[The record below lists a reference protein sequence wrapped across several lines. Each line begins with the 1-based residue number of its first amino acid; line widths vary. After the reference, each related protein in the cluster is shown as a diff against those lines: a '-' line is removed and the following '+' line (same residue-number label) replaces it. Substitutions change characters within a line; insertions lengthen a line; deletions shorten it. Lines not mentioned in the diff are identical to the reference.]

1 MKKNIMFLFTIL
13 GILLILF
20 AVSRKEFTPIPDDPD
35 HTSISDISS
44 CNECHG
50 PEGEHPMKESHPPKY
65 ECFKCHKP
73 QNKDE

>member
-1 MKKNIMFLFTIL
+1 MKKNIMFLLTIL

-20 AVSRKEFTPIPDDPD
+20 AVSRKEFPAVPDDPD
-35 HTSISDISS
+35 HASSSDIRS

-50 PEGEHPMKESHPPKY
+50 PEGKHAMKESHPPKY

-73 QNKDE
+73 LIEDE